1 MELLAKQ
8 GPRPRGLPTYWP
20 APPTARWLSINSL
33 PICRLIS
40 SSIASELHPTLIVQ
54 TGMVRLPG
62 GKRWPGRERLTVKWQ
77 KVLVESYVAIWHTSQ
92 HDSICVSERWWAH
105 LNSSAFSDI
114 CMYLSS
120 CCTHSYHSKQENIAR
135 VQCLTSWSTQT
146 TKNIKL
152 YTKVLTEL
160 LKYIYKRQH
169 LLLLLSAVDLSRK
182 IMRQGDRTNENRC
195 PMIPHIMQC
204 SHLCSGDDMKILKL
218 IIINSSG

>member
-1 MELLAKQ
+1 MLQSGTQANMTVSVSVRDD
-8 GPRPRGLPTYWP
+8 GPILTHQHFLTF
-20 APPTARWLSINSL
+20 ACTSAAVALILTTAN
-33 PICRLIS
+33 
-40 SSIASELHPTLIVQ
+40 
-54 TGMVRLPG
+54 
-62 GKRWPGRERLTVKWQ
+62 KRIL
-77 KVLVESYVAIWHTSQ
+77 
-92 HDSICVSERWWAH
+92 
-105 LNSSAFSDI
+105 
-114 CMYLSS
+114 
-120 CCTHSYHSKQENIAR
+120 R

-182 IMRQGDRTNENRC
+182 IMWQGDRTNENRC